1 MPFVIYGLMFG
12 SAAILGLA
20 AYPPMVVRIKT
31 YLERR
36 AGEAK
41 FYLEDMFLDLSQH
54 RLQLLYGCA
63 PVGLAL
69 FAWLSTG
76 MWPAGIVGAALGLV
90 VPKLFIRY
98 LHQARRKKFN
108 NQLVDGL
115 LLLSSCLRAGLS
127 MLQSFTVVAEEM
139 PPPISQEFGLLLK
152 ETRMG
157 VNLEEAMMHLKQ
169 RMPSDDTN
177 LLATA
182 ILVARETGGDIT
194 SVFSQLVETIRERK
208 KIKERIKTLTF
219 MARMQGIIMSLLPIA
234 FSYVVYTI
242 DKNHFKFFLT
252 DPTGKMLLAGV
263 VALQLFGASLFM
275 RFSKSPL

>member
-1 MPFVIYGLMFG
+1 MPLVMYGLVFG

-20 AYPPMVVRIKT
+20 SYPPLRERIKA
-31 YLERR
+31 YVELR
-36 AGEAK
+36 AREAK
-41 FYLEDMFLDLSQH
+41 VYLEDMFLDLSHH
-54 RLQLLYGCA
+54 RLRVLYGIS
-63 PVGLAL
+63 PVGVGLL
-69 FAWLSTG
+69 GWMITG
-76 MWPAGIVGAALGLV
+76 WWVIGLIGASVGLLV
-90 VPKLFIRY
+90 PRVLIRY
-98 LHQARRKKFN
+98 LHQVRRKKFHA
-108 NQLVDGL
+108 QLVDSL

-152 ETRMG
+152 EMRMG
-157 VNLEEAMMHLKQ
+157 VNLEEGMAHLKQ

-177 LLATA
+177 LLSTA
-182 ILVARETGGDIT
+182 VLVARETGGDIT
-194 SVFSQLVETIRERK
+194 AIFARLVETIRERK

-219 MARMQGIIMSLLPIA
+219 MARMQGVIMALLPIV

-252 DPTGKMLLAGV
+252 DATGRVLLAGV
-263 VALQLFGASLFM
+263 VALQLFGGYLFM